1 MTTKIITPPEIVES
15 GGKKYWKTE
24 GELYLPEDIDEETT
38 VEVKPTLTKEER
50 TIEEIAGPGKVVK
63 EKSGLV
69 LVGEPTTLEKV
80 MVEAKEVL
88 RRLTT
93 PKNLAYATGVACA
106 IVSPIVLA
114 GETPTSGSLELMA
127 GEEYSTLDSKVAT
140 EVVDGVHLFL
150 RQITTSTPEGEVS
163 YFGLMDLSY
172 NLIGGLDLVGEVQA
186 APGMGVVPRAGL
198 QYFQALGD
206 SALYTLA
213 TASTIEQP
221 DGEFLVNLSYSP
233 ELSEDVDLLTN
244 VEALTNV
251 GEEGHNFSVQKL
263 RLGVTLMDRY
273 QIGAAGN
280 LTELGNAGELSYN
293 LGGFL
298 GLKL

>member
-1 MTTKIITPPEIVES
+1 MTTKIITPSEIVES
-15 GGKKYWKTE
+15 GGKKYWKTA
-24 GELYLPEDIDEETT
+24 GSLYLPEDIDEETT

-63 EKSGLV
+63 EKSGIV

-80 MVEAKEVL
+80 IAESKEVL

-93 PKNLAYATGVACA
+93 PKTLAYATGVALTL
-106 IVSPIVLA
+106 VSPIVLA
-114 GETPTSGSLELMA
+114 DDLSTNGSLELMS
-127 GEEYSTLDSKVAT
+127 GGEYSTLDSKVST
-140 EVVDGVHLFL
+140 KVVDDVNLFL
-150 RQITTSTPEGEVS
+150 RQITTIDYENNVS
-163 YFGLMDLSY
+163 FFGLMDLSY

-186 APGMGVVPRAGL
+186 APGMGVIPRAGL
-198 QYFQALGD
+198 QYFEKYGD
-206 SALYTLA
+206 LAMYTLA
-213 TASTIEQP
+213 TASTMEKP

-233 ELSEDVDLLTN
+233 ELSENVDLLSN

-251 GEEGHNFSVQKL
+251 GEDGHNFSVQKL
-263 RLGVTLMDRY
+263 RLGITLMDHY
-273 QIGAAGN
+273 QLGAAAD
-280 LTELGNAGELSYN
+280 LLELGNEGELSYN

>member
-50 TIEEIAGPGKVVK
+50 LIEEIAGTGKVVK
-63 EKSGLV
+63 EKSGV
-69 LVGEPTTLEKV
+69 ILVGEPTTLEKV
-80 MVEAKEVL
+80 LTEAKEVL

-93 PKNLAYATGVACA
+93 PKNLAYATGVALT
-106 IVSPIVLA
+106 IVSPIGLA

-127 GEEYSTLDSKVAT
+127 GEEYSTLDTKVAT
-140 EVVDGVHLFL
+140 EVVGDINLFL

-172 NLIGGLDLVGEVQA
+172 KLIGGLDLVGEVQA